1 MDQER
6 IVLWVRAFHREV
18 SQRTPPLASTSRG
31 GRAATDLPSR
41 QEPTLPLH
49 TRRAETIT
57 RAGGQVHAH
66 LAGQLLASFASTDAR
81 AVIELALSMLQSE
94 EEGAL
99 AVALTLSTLR
109 REPLA
114 VLGTA
119 IDDAFLLASRAH
131 PGELLVDASVRDRV
145 HSEFLFT
152 RQVTAGGLRAA
163 SLDRV
168 HPRRADCV
176 KSLSLLQKPA
186 LPTPT
191 RALVASLAE
200 VLGGDAGLAIVEGPI
215 GAGAAP
221 LFEAV
226 REALKIDRVL
236 ALGAAPGSHV
246 PLSSLRQAL
255 LGRVRGPRAEALQT
269 RELISKSDAVALT
282 EEALELGFREG
293 LVWVVLNPLVAI
305 DHATLAVVEALRVKH
320 PASMRIVGRLP
331 LDALVPPPLGPV
343 DVRFTLPA
351 LRLADA
357 RELVH
362 AILGGRASSDV
373 ERRLSIMGGDTVL
386 GCEEAVRYLVASGEL
401 VFRAGNFEW
410 RTQARGGP
418 DSVAVDELMRLRYEL
433 LLDTARR
440 ALQVAL
446 LAPSELLSA
455 VAEKDGLDA
464 STLEAA
470 LAVLR
475 AEHWL
480 DMDDPLT
487 THFVRKFTLDAMP
500 PARRAELSRFIYAAL
515 PETGVHR
522 LARAHYA
529 HEGGLDDDAL
539 RESSVRDAALLAAGF
554 DPPVALASKDADS
567 GETELD
573 PSDVIDLGPKSDQTL
588 NGELTSPLDALLAGS
603 PHGEV
608 DGPDPRALRAAI
620 RAKDVPAIDRW
631 IERAIAEG
639 SDATA
644 IARMRVVTD
653 VLRGDVA
660 NAQARLSRT
669 LRTDDPRAHLA
680 QAMVMLGG
688 GRYEEAVRAALHAL
702 AAARHRND
710 AKGRSAAYL
719 ALAASYRGLGRPT
732 DAALLERRVEG

>member
-1 MDQER
+1 MWIDQER
-6 IVLWVRAFHREV
+6 IVLWVRAF
-18 SQRTPPLASTSRG
+18 SPSSTPRR
-31 GRAATDLPSR
+31 GRASRDLAGARPSA
-41 QEPTLPLH
+41 LVH
-49 TRRAETIT
+49 TQRAAAIA
-57 RAGGQVHAH
+57 AGGGEVHAQ
-66 LAGQLLASFASTDAR
+66 LGGQLLASFGSTDAR
-81 AVIELALSMLQSE
+81 AVIELALSMLQAE
-94 EEGAL
+94 DEGAL
-99 AVALTLSTLR
+99 AMALTLSVLR
-109 REPLA
+109 RAPQA
-114 VLGTA
+114 VLGMA

-145 HSEFLFT
+145 HAEYLFT
-152 RQVTAGGLRAA
+152 RQVTAGGLRAG

-176 KSLSLLQKPA
+176 KALSLLQKPA

-191 RALVASLAE
+191 QALVAPLAE
-200 VLGGDAGLAIVEGPI
+200 ALRGDAQFVIVEGPV
-215 GAGAAP
+215 GAGAVG

-226 REALKIDRVL
+226 REALKTERVL
-236 ALGAAPGSHV
+236 ALGAAPGPHV
-246 PLSSLRQAL
+246 PLASLRQAL
-255 LGRVRGPRAEALQT
+255 RGRVRGARAEALQT
-269 RELISKSDAVALT
+269 HALISKADAIALT

-305 DHATLAVVEALRVKH
+305 DHASLAVVEALRLKH
-320 PASMRIVGRLP
+320 PASMRIASRLP
-331 LDALVPPPLGPV
+331 FDAPVPPPLGPV
-343 DVRFTLPA
+343 DARFTLPA

-373 ERRLSIMGGDTVL
+373 ERRLSIMGGDTAL
-386 GCEEAVRYLVASGEL
+386 GVEEAVRYLVTAGEL
-401 VFRAGNFEW
+401 VFREGSFEW

-418 DSVAVDELMRLRYEL
+418 DSIAVEELMRLRFEL
-433 LLDTARR
+433 LSDTARR
-440 ALQVAL
+440 ALEVAL
-446 LAPSELLSA
+446 LAPSELLEV
-455 VAEKDGLDA
+455 VAAKDGLDGA
-464 STLEAA
+464 ALEAA

-480 DMDDPLT
+480 DIDDPLT
-487 THFVRKFTLDAMP
+487 THFVRGFTLDAMP
-500 PARRAELSRFIYAAL
+500 PSRRAELNRFIYSAL

-529 HEGGLDDDAL
+529 HEGGLEDDAL
-539 RESSVRDAALLAAGF
+539 RESAVRDAALLAAGF
-554 DPPVALASKDADS
+554 DAPVELPSEEVDS

-573 PSDVIDLGPKSDQTL
+573 PSDVIDLGPKSDETL
-588 NGELTSPLDALLAGS
+588 NGELASPLDAVFAGS
-603 PHGEV
+603 PHDDGE
-608 DGPDPRALRAAI
+608 GPDPRVLRAAI

-644 IARMRVVTD
+644 IARLRAVTD
-653 VLRGDVA
+653 VLRGDVV
-660 NAQARLSRT
+660 NAQARLART

-688 GRYEEAVRAALHAL
+688 GHYEEAVRSALHAL
-702 AAARHRND
+702 ASARHRGD

-732 DAALLERRVEG
+732 DAALLERRAEG

>member
-1 MDQER
+1 M
-6 IVLWVRAFHREV
+6 RAFG
-18 SQRTPPLASTSRG
+18 LASTSRR
-31 GRAATDLPSR
+31 GRSTRELPR
-41 QEPTLPLH
+41 RKEPTQPLH
-49 TRRAETIT
+49 TQRADKIT
-57 RAGGQVHAH
+57 QAGGEVHAQ
-66 LAGQLLASFASTDAR
+66 LGGQLLASFAAVDAR
-81 AVIELALSMLQSE
+81 AVIELGLSMLHSE

-99 AVALTLSTLR
+99 ALALTLSTLR
-109 REPLA
+109 REPHA

-131 PGELLVDASVRDRV
+131 PGELLVDASVRDRA
-145 HSEFLFT
+145 HAEFLFT
-152 RQVTAGGLRAA
+152 RQVTAGGLRAG

-176 KSLSLLQKPA
+176 KSLSLLQKPP

-191 RALVASLAE
+191 RALVAPLAE
-200 VLGGDAGLAIVEGPI
+200 ALRGDARLAIVEGPI

-226 REALKIDRVL
+226 REALGTDRVL
-236 ALGAAPGSHV
+236 ALGAAPGPHV
-246 PLSSLRQAL
+246 PLASLRQAL
-255 LGRVRGPRAEALQT
+255 RGRVRGARAEALLT
-269 RELISKSDAVALT
+269 GDLISRADAIALT
-282 EEALELGFREG
+282 EEALELGFRAG

-320 PASMRIVGRLP
+320 PASMRVVGRLP
-331 LDALVPPPLGPV
+331 FDAPVPSPLGPV
-343 DVRFTLPA
+343 DARFTLPA

-373 ERRLSIMGGDTVL
+373 ERRLSIMGGDTAL
-386 GCEEAVRYLVASGEL
+386 GVEEAIRYLVSAGEL
-401 VFRAGNFEW
+401 VFREGSFEW

-418 DSVAVDELMRLRYEL
+418 DSIAVEELMRLRFEL
-433 LLDTARR
+433 LSDTARR
-440 ALQVAL
+440 AMEVAL
-446 LAPSELLSA
+446 LAPSELLDA
-455 VAEKDGLDA
+455 VAAIDGLDREA
-464 STLEAA
+464 LEAA
-470 LAVLR
+470 LGVLR

-480 DMDDPLT
+480 DIADPLT
-487 THFVRKFTLDAMP
+487 THFVRQFTLEAMP
-500 PARRAELSRFIYAAL
+500 PARRAELNRFIYAAL

-522 LARAHYA
+522 LARAHFA
-529 HEGGLDDDAL
+529 HEGGLDEDAL
-539 RESSVRDAALLAAGF
+539 REAAVRDAALVAAGF
-554 DPPVALASKDADS
+554 EAPVELPSEALDS
-567 GETELD
+567 GEVELD
-573 PSDVIDLGPKSDQTL
+573 PSDVIDLGPKSEETL
-588 NGELTSPLDALLAGS
+588 NGELTSPLDPLV
-603 PHGEV
+603 EV

-644 IARMRVVTD
+644 IARLRAVTD

-660 NAQARLSRT
+660 NAQARLART

-688 GRYEEAVRAALHAL
+688 GHYEEAVRSALHAL
-702 AAARHRND
+702 AAARHRGD
-710 AKGRSAAYL
+710 AKGRSAAFL

-732 DAALLERRVEG
+732 DAALLERRAEG

>member
-6 IVLWVRAFHREV
+6 IVLWVRAFSV
-18 SQRTPPLASTSRG
+18 STSRR
-31 GRAATDLPSR
+31 GRATRDLPRRPQSSM
-41 QEPTLPLH
+41 PLH
-49 TRRAETIT
+49 TQRAAAIT
-57 RAGGQVHAH
+57 AAGGEVHAQ
-66 LAGQLLASFASTDAR
+66 LAGQLLASFASADAR

-94 EEGAL
+94 EEGSLAL
-99 AVALTLSTLR
+99 ALTLSTLR
-109 REPLA
+109 REPHA
-114 VLGTA
+114 VMGTA

-152 RQVTAGGLRAA
+152 RQVTAGGLRAG

-176 KSLSLLQKPA
+176 KSLSRLQKPA

-191 RALVASLAE
+191 RGLVAPLADA
-200 VLGGDAGLAIVEGPI
+200 LGGDARLAIVEGPI
-215 GAGAAP
+215 GAGAVA

-226 REALKIDRVL
+226 REALKTDRVL
-236 ALGAAPGSHV
+236 ALGAAPGPHV
-246 PLSSLRQAL
+246 PLASLRQAL
-255 LGRVRGPRAEALQT
+255 LGRVRGARAEALQT

-320 PASMRIVGRLP
+320 PASVRIVGRLP
-331 LDALVPPPLGPV
+331 FDAPVPSPLGPV
-343 DVRFTLPA
+343 DARLTLPA

-357 RELVH
+357 REVVH
-362 AILGGRASSDV
+362 AILGGQASSDV

-386 GCEEAVRYLVASGEL
+386 GCEEAVRYLVTSGEL
-401 VFRAGNFEW
+401 VFREGNFEW

-418 DSVAVDELMRLRYEL
+418 DSIAVDELMRLRFEL
-433 LLDTARR
+433 LSDAARR
-440 ALQVAL
+440 ALEVAL
-446 LAPSELLSA
+446 LAPSELLHV
-455 VAEKDGLDA
+455 VAAKDGLDA

-470 LAVLR
+470 FAVLR

-487 THFVRKFTLDAMP
+487 THFIRKFTLDAMP
-500 PARRAELSRFIYAAL
+500 PARRAELNRFIYAAL

-529 HEGGLDDDAL
+529 QEGGLDDDAV
-539 RESSVRDAALLAAGF
+539 RESVLRDAALLAAGF
-554 DPPVALASKDADS
+554 DAPVELASEDVDS

-573 PSDVIDLGPKSDQTL
+573 PSDVIDLGPKSDETL
-588 NGELTSPLDALLAGS
+588 NGELTSPLDD
-603 PHGEV
+603 V

-644 IARMRVVTD
+644 IARLRAVTD

-660 NAQARLSRT
+660 NAQARLART

-732 DAALLERRVEG
+732 DAALLERRAEG

>member
-1 MDQER
+1 M
-6 IVLWVRAFHREV
+6 RAFG
-18 SQRTPPLASTSRG
+18 LASTSRR
-31 GRAATDLPSR
+31 GRATRDLPSR
-41 QEPTLPLH
+41 KQPAHTL
-49 TRRAETIT
+49 RAETIT
-57 RAGGQVHAH
+57 AAGGEVHAQ
-66 LAGQLLASFASTDAR
+66 LAGQLLASFAATDAR
-81 AVIELALSMLQSE
+81 PVIELALSMLQSE
-94 EEGAL
+94 EEGSLAL
-99 AVALTLSTLR
+99 AITLSTLR
-109 REPLA
+109 REPHA
-114 VLGTA
+114 VMGTA

-152 RQVTAGGLRAA
+152 RQVTAGGLRAG

-176 KSLSLLQKPA
+176 KFLALLQKPT

-191 RALVASLAE
+191 RALVEPLVEALRGA
-200 VLGGDAGLAIVEGPI
+200 ARLAIVEGPI

-226 REALKIDRVL
+226 REALNTDRVL
-236 ALGAAPGSHV
+236 ALGAAPGPHV
-246 PLSSLRQAL
+246 PLASLRQAL

-269 RELISKSDAVALT
+269 HELISKADAIALT

-293 LVWVVLNPLVAI
+293 LAWVVLNPLVAI
-305 DHATLAVVEALRVKH
+305 DHATLAVVQALRVKH

-331 LDALVPPPLGPV
+331 FDAPVPPPLGPV
-343 DVRFTLPA
+343 DARFTLPA

-401 VFRAGNFEW
+401 VFREGNFEW

-418 DSVAVDELMRLRYEL
+418 DSIAVDELMRLRFEL
-433 LLDTARR
+433 LSDTARR
-440 ALQVAL
+440 AMEVAL
-446 LAPSELLSA
+446 LAPDELLA
-455 VAEKDGLDA
+455 LVAAQDGLDA
-464 STLEAA
+464 SALEAA

-480 DMDDPLT
+480 DIDDPLT

-500 PARRAELSRFIYAAL
+500 PARRAELNRFIYVAL
-515 PETGVHR
+515 PETGVYR

-539 RESSVRDAALLAAGF
+539 REAAVRDSALVAAGF
-554 DPPVALASKDADS
+554 EAPVELPSEGVDS
-567 GETELD
+567 GEMELD
-573 PSDVIDLGPKSDQTL
+573 PSDVIDLGPKSDETL
-588 NGELTSPLDALLAGS
+588 NGELTSPLDTLLIDS
-603 PHGEV
+603 PLGEV

-620 RAKDVPAIDRW
+620 RAKDAPAIDRW
-631 IERAIAEG
+631 IERATAEG

-644 IARMRVVTD
+644 IARLRAVSE
-653 VLRGDVA
+653 VLRGDVV
-660 NAQARLSRT
+660 NAQARLART
-669 LRTDDPRAHLA
+669 LGADDPRAHLA

-702 AAARHRND
+702 AAARHRDD

-732 DAALLERRVEG
+732 DAALLERRAEA

>member
-1 MDQER
+1 MALHTQ
-6 IVLWVRAFHREV
+6 
-18 SQRTPPLASTSRG
+18 
-31 GRAATDLPSR
+31 RAA
-41 QEPTLPLH
+41 
-49 TRRAETIT
+49 AIT
-57 RAGGQVHAH
+57 AAGGEVHAQ

-94 EEGAL
+94 EEGSLAL
-99 AVALTLSTLR
+99 ALTLSTLQ
-109 REPLA
+109 REPHA

-152 RQVTAGGLRAA
+152 RQVTAGGLRAG

-176 KSLSLLQKPA
+176 KSLALLQKPA
-186 LPTPT
+186 LPALT
-191 RALVASLAE
+191 RALVAPLVEA
-200 VLGGDAGLAIVEGPI
+200 LGGDARWAIVEGPM

-226 REALKIDRVL
+226 REALKTDRVL
-236 ALGAAPGSHV
+236 ALGAAPGPHV
-246 PLSSLRQAL
+246 PLASLRQAL
-255 LGRVRGPRAEALQT
+255 LGRVRGARAEALQT

-282 EEALELGFREG
+282 EEVLELGFREG
-293 LVWVVLNPLVAI
+293 LVWVVLNPLVAV
-305 DHATLAVVEALRVKH
+305 DHATLAVVDALRVKH
-320 PASMRIVGRLP
+320 PASVRIVGGLP
-331 LDALVPPPLGPV
+331 FDAPVPPPLGPV
-343 DVRFTLPA
+343 DARFTLPA

-357 RELVH
+357 REVVH
-362 AILGGRASSDV
+362 AILGGQASSDV
-373 ERRLSIMGGDTVL
+373 ERRLSIMGGDTVF

-401 VFRAGNFEW
+401 VFREGNFEW

-418 DSVAVDELMRLRYEL
+418 DAIALDELMRLRFEL
-433 LLDTARR
+433 LSDTACR
-440 ALQVAL
+440 AMELAL
-446 LAPSELLSA
+446 LAPSELLHA
-455 VAEKDGLDA
+455 VAAQDGLHA
-464 STLEAA
+464 SALEAA

-480 DMDDPLT
+480 DIDDPLT
-487 THFVRKFTLDAMP
+487 THFIRKFTLEGMP
-500 PARRAELSRFIYAAL
+500 PARRAELNRFIYAAL

-539 RESSVRDAALLAAGF
+539 RESAVRDAALLAAGF
-554 DPPVALASKDADS
+554 DVPVELASEDVDS

-573 PSDVIDLGPKSDQTL
+573 ASGVVDLGPTSDETL
-588 NGELTSPLDALLAGS
+588 NGELTSPLDALLPDS
-603 PHGEV
+603 PLDAV
-608 DGPDPRALRAAI
+608 STDSPLDDDGPDPRALRAAI

-644 IARMRVVTD
+644 IARLRVVTD
-653 VLRGDVA
+653 VLRGDMA
-660 NAQARLSRT
+660 NAQARLART

-732 DAALLERRVEG
+732 DAALLERRAEG